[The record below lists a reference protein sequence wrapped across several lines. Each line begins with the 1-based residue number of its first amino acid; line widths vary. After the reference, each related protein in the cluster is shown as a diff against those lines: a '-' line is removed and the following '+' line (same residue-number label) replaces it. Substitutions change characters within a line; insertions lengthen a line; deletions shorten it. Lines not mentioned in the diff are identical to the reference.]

1 METAEE
7 AQAKV
12 LIVDDETVSIDVLIG
27 LLRPYYRVI
36 SAKSG
41 EHALQRLASHPP
53 PDLVLLDITMPG
65 MDGYEVCRQLKEDAR
80 TKDIP
85 VIFITSS
92 TTEADETKGFAVGA
106 VDYIGKPYSP
116 AIVLARVKTHIEL
129 KKRGD
134 MLERLAVLDGLTCIP
149 NRRRFDQFLD
159 YEWSRSLRYTYSF
172 SLLLMDVD
180 FFKLFNDHYGHSRGD
195 DCLKRVASAI
205 LQAMPRTIDLAA
217 RYGGEEFACIM
228 PETDSAGAQVVAE
241 RILSSVRA
249 LEIPHAK
256 SAVAGHVTLS
266 IGIASLVPTAQQRT
280 LDLISMAD
288 KALYQAKRSG
298 RNRAVFFAP

>member
-7 AQAKV
+7 TQAKV
-12 LIVDDETVSIDVLIG
+12 FIVDDETVSIDVLVG

-36 SAKSG
+36 SAKNG
-41 EHALQRLASHPP
+41 EHALQRLGSHPL
-53 PDLVLLDITMPG
+53 PDIILLDITMPG
-65 MDGYEVCRQLKEDAR
+65 MDGYEVCRHLKEDPKTR
-80 TKDIP
+80 DIP

-159 YEWSRSLRYTYSF
+159 YEWSRSLRYAHSF
-172 SLLLMDVD
+172 SLILMDVD
-180 FFKLFNDHYGHSRGD
+180 FFKLFNDHYGHAHGD
-195 DCLKRVASAI
+195 DCLKQVASAI

-228 PETDSAGAQVVAE
+228 PETDGVGAQAVAE
-241 RILSSVRA
+241 RILTGIRS
-249 LEIPHAK
+249 LQIPHAK
-256 SAVAGHVTLS
+256 SSVSEHVTLS
-266 IGIASLVPTAQQRT
+266 IGIASLVPTAQHRT
-280 LDLISMAD
+280 HDVISMAD
-288 KALYQAKRSG
+288 QALYKAKHNG
-298 RNRAVFFAP
+298 RNQAACFVP